1 MGKRRKSKKTRGEQ
15 LAVSSDAAKKPWP
28 QLAVICLGAFLFFNS
43 FGSLNVALP
52 NIQAEFDSSLAAVQW
67 VSMMGLVMLSSLS
80 FCFGRAGDLLGQR
93 TLYRAGVVL
102 YAGGAGLAALSG
114 AFWQLLLF
122 RAVMSVGLAMALPMS
137 AAILATIYPPE
148 RRGRALGLFASA
160 VAVGRATGPT
170 VGGFL
175 LHLSSW
181 RAVFLINCV
190 IGIAVCAAVFSVFTG
205 RDERKHGTFDYP
217 GAFALMV
224 GYPALLIA
232 LSIGASAGWS
242 SPRTLIWLAL
252 ACAGLAAFFF
262 IERFTAN
269 PLIERALFK
278 SRPLAAALVSLAAA
292 SAAYA
297 PINLSAPMFM
307 QKALGLAPLAIGFVM
322 AALPV
327 CTAFAS
333 PLSGAL
339 ADRFEP
345 RSLAAVGVALILTG
359 IVVYAFLGVGAT
371 ALSVAVALVLI
382 GGGTGFF
389 IPANQKAA
397 FAAAPSEDYG
407 VLSAMLSSIG
417 TAASTLGTTVAVALI
432 ETGMAAHGD
441 FSPHAFAAGQSFAFA
456 MMIPLAALAFAS
468 ALVGRRLVRRS

>member
-1 MGKRRKSKKTRGEQ
+1 MTVSDVPRKKE
-15 LAVSSDAAKKPWP
+15 WP
-28 QLAVICLGAFLFFNS
+28 QLLVICLGAFLFFNS

-52 NIQAEFDSSLAAVQW
+52 NIQTEFGSSLAAIQW

-102 YAGGAGLAALSG
+102 YAGGAGLAALAG

-122 RAVMSVGLAMALPMS
+122 RAVMSIGLAMALPMS
-137 AAILATIYPPE
+137 AAIVATIYPQE

-175 LHLSSW
+175 LHLFSW

-205 RDERKHGTFDYP
+205 RDERRRGAFDYP
-217 GAFALMV
+217 GAVALMI
-224 GYPALLIA
+224 GYPSLLIA
-232 LSIGASAGWS
+232 LSIGAGAGWS
-242 SPRTLIWLAL
+242 APRTLAWLAL
-252 ACAGLAAFFF
+252 ACAGLVSFFF
-262 IERFTAN
+262 IERRTAD

-278 SRPLAAALVSLAAA
+278 SRPLAAVLVSLAAA
-292 SAAYA
+292 SASYA
-297 PINLSAPMFM
+297 PINLSAPIFM

-327 CTAFAS
+327 CTALAS

-345 RSLAAVGVALILTG
+345 RSLAAGGVVLILAG
-359 IVVYAFLGVGAT
+359 IVVYAFLGVDAT
-371 ALSVAVALVLI
+371 GLSVALALLLI

-407 VLSAMLSSIG
+407 VLSAMLSAIG

-432 ETGMAAHGD
+432 ETGMAAHAD
-441 FSPHAFAAGQSFAFA
+441 FSPRAFAEAQSFAFA
-456 MMIPLAALAFAS
+456 MMVPLAAVAFAS